1 MATALENGLYV
12 RQKVRNA
19 LLAQNASPM
28 IQAQFDAFFDH
39 MGARQGGC
47 PELQFV
53 PFDGTD
59 AEGANGQNAGIAA
72 ACTIYAVYGKK
83 PRVAED
89 VFLALLDD
97 ASGAEGTTFVMSL
110 GFPAKNGTTATLP
123 QEDQAVFNSTGW
135 PITAGVN
142 VKAYTTVAG
151 TTDTTAGAAPDGF
164 YIIGA

>member
-1 MATALENGLYV
+1 MATALENSLFV
-12 RQKVRNA
+12 KQKVDIA
-19 LLAQNASPM
+19 LQSVAANPL
-28 IQAQFDAFFDH
+28 IVDQFAAFFNFFRSKGNPD
-39 MGARQGGC
+39 
-47 PELQFV
+47 LQFV

-59 AEGANGQNAGIAA
+59 AEGANGQNAGINA

-97 ASGAEGTTFVMSL
+97 ASGAEGTTFLMSL
-110 GFPAKNGTTATLP
+110 GFFAKNGTSATLP
-123 QEDQAVFNSTGW
+123 QEELACFNTTGW
-135 PITAGVN
+135 PVSAGVN

-151 TTDTTAGAAPDGF
+151 TTDTTALAAPDGF